1 MRGVRPRRARG
12 GRKGPVPALRIFDEE
27 LYSWM
32 WSDAAADDPS
42 RLPWEV
48 PVHPDIERMRG
59 YHWLVPEHFTEV
71 QKLGLELLA
80 AVILRPNKDVTLHTD
95 RILDVF
101 NYDRSLN
108 AAAAHRTD
116 RPKRLTEVL
125 GHLIRG
131 RRQYSLH
138 VRQLDGALYARDAR
152 VSPVPPAVRDQVERF
167 RAETRPD
174 KVFVTTHVP
183 VESAELPP
191 IPNYSFNSPLRKQ
204 LGETV
209 YGCFGEWTVLVS
221 RWWDPRAEDDGEH
234 TFESGRAL
242 FSGKDRD
249 ALGHIPFETYDAPV
263 ERGKKRS
270 R

>member
-1 MRGVRPRRARG
+1 LRGVRPRRARG

-80 AVILRPNKDVTLHTD
+80 AVILRPNKDVTLHID

-131 RRQYSLH
+131 RRQYSL
-138 VRQLDGALYARDAR
+138 
-152 VSPVPPAVRDQVERF
+152 
-167 RAETRPD
+167 
-174 KVFVTTHVP
+174 HVP